1 MFNKENQIYKNT
13 SFSVSRKL
21 FSSIAWKT
29 INATERSVLFELMG
43 IACDRKLTLT
53 FNSHSFSISEGEIIT
68 PEAYLC
74 EQLALKSEEL
84 HEILTR
90 LESFNLIKFK
100 TESIENIQLNG
111 DEMNIPQIQFP
122 NTLYMSN
129 NQVIVIEINPTLTE
143 GSNDEKPADNT
154 SDNKAIN
161 EPKISI
167 TPKKEITKPEEP
179 AKKVMEEKISL
190 DQFNRGEYPDAPQQ
204 ATALMEKYSL
214 TVDQYQTALAKFC
227 RTKSQSG
234 YLHMTPFMFKFQF
247 DLYIKKN
254 LKHIAV

>member
-21 FSSIAWKT
+21 FSSIAWKS

-43 IACDRKLTLT
+43 IACDRRLTLT
-53 FNSHSFSISEGEIIT
+53 FNSHCFPISKGEIIS

-74 EQLALKSEEL
+74 EQLSVNSEEL
-84 HEILTR
+84 NEILTR

-100 TESIENIQLNG
+100 TESIENIQSQGN
-111 DEMNIPQIQFP
+111 DSNIPQIQFP
-122 NTLYMSN
+122 NTLYMNN
-129 NQVIVIEINPTLTE
+129 NQVLVIQINDTLTE
-143 GSNDEKPADNT
+143 DN
-154 SDNKAIN
+154 SEEENCAP
-161 EPKISI
+161 EPKAVVEPKVVI
-167 TPKKEITKPEEP
+167 TPRKEISKPEEP
-179 AKKVMEEKISL
+179 SKKSLEEKISL
-190 DQFNRGEYPDAPQQ
+190 DQFNRGEYPNAAQQ
-204 ATALMEKYSL
+204 AAALLEKYSL
-214 TVDQYQTALAKFC
+214 TEDQYQSALAKFC

-254 LKHIAV
+254 LKHIVV

>member
-21 FSSIAWKT
+21 FSSIAWKS

-53 FNSHSFSISEGEIIT
+53 FNSHCFSISKGEIIS

-74 EQLALKSEEL
+74 EQLSVNSEEL
-84 HEILTR
+84 NGILTR

-100 TESIENIQLNG
+100 TESIENIQSQGN
-111 DEMNIPQIQFP
+111 DSNIPQIQFP
-122 NTLYMSN
+122 NTLYMNN
-129 NQVIVIEINPTLTE
+129 NQVLIIQINDTLTE
-143 GSNDEKPADNT
+143 EISDEENCRPET
-154 SDNKAIN
+154 KAVI
-161 EPKISI
+161 EPKVKI
-167 TPKKEITKPEEP
+167 TSKKEVIKPEEAP
-179 AKKVMEEKISL
+179 KKAIDEKISL
-190 DQFNRGEYPDAPQQ
+190 EQFNRGEYPDASQQ
-204 ATALMEKYSL
+204 ASTLMEKFNL
-214 TVDQYQTALAKFC
+214 TEEQYQLALAKFC

-254 LKHIAV
+254 LKHIVV